1 MGSLFLKEVNPLI
14 NLLPITKL
22 IAWVAGLYAVMVV
35 LISALIEASGLVSIE
50 TSLKGVAVLNL
61 VLLGLAVRGWRSV
74 WHYIPKLNDWV
85 FPDLNGKWTVQ
96 IQWNW
101 DDKSGEKTA
110 IAFIRHSLL
119 KVSIELSSDES
130 ESETLMVV
138 PHKDAQSSRPGL
150 YYIYRN
156 VSNAGAA
163 KKQDPHIGAAILK
176 ISQESND
183 VLRGNYF
190 TDRSTNGHYIM
201 RRAGQI

>member
-1 MGSLFLKEVNPLI
+1 MKVVCPLI

-22 IAWVAGLYAVMVV
+22 IAWVAGLYAGMVV
-35 LISALIEASGLVSIE
+35 LISALVGASGLASLE
-50 TSLKGVAVLNL
+50 TALKGVAILNL
-61 VLLGLAVRGWRSV
+61 VLFGLAIGGWRAV
-74 WHYIPKLNDWV
+74 WQWIPQLNDWV
-85 FPDLNGKWTVQ
+85 FPDLNGKWTVE

-101 DDKSGEKTA
+101 GNKSGEKIAT
-110 IAFIRHSLL
+110 AFIKHSLL

-130 ESETLMVV
+130 ESETLMVA

-156 VSNAGAA
+156 VSIAGAA

-190 TDRSTNGHYIM
+190 TDRSTNGQYTM
-201 RRAGQI
+201 RRVGEI